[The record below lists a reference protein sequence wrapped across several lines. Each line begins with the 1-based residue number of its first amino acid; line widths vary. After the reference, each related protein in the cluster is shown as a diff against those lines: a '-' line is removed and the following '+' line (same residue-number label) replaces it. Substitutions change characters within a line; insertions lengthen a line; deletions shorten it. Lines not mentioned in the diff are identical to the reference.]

1 MKAADD
7 ARGPPLTHEVTA
19 AAGRKKTFCQKG
31 QVEPEV
37 GFGSRNQSN
46 RPRRNLTIAMVISHD
61 PDLELQHV

>member
-7 ARGPPLTHEVTA
+7 ARGPPLTLEVTA
-19 AAGRKKTFCQKG
+19 TAGRKKTFFQKG
-31 QVEPEV
+31 QVEPEA

-61 PDLELQHV
+61 PDLEL